1 MWLLLVTKEQS
12 EGDYCSKTS
21 KWDLYWLFFI
31 GLVCGI
37 EFAYQKGCFVR
48 HFVVWAD
55 ISQPE
60 SFWHRCWDGWLL
72 VCHEGSSPLTCPL
85 QSLLLWKQYLSQYS
99 LLWNLPFVSWWQL
112 DGWMD
117 GEINFWLQTST
128 LCPKW
133 SEMGLVWWQILC
145 KDSKFLTTDLGKVLG
160 CQGSISTYLLRN
172 FCSEW

>member
-112 DGWMD
+112 DGWM
-117 GEINFWLQTST
+117 EKLIF
-128 LCPKW
+128 
-133 SEMGLVWWQILC
+133 
-145 KDSKFLTTDLGKVLG
+145 DSKPPLCAPSGQKWGWSGDRSSAKTASFSPRIWGRFWDVREVSLP
-160 CQGSISTYLLRN
+160 TY
-172 FCSEW
+172 